1 MYIVNSTTRPLTTMA
16 DISVSSLGTSSIEMR
31 AKKWTLVQ
39 IYRYDGKREKQ
50 KNSEEMK
57 TTEQEIKL
65 EQ

>member
-1 MYIVNSTTRPLTTMA
+1 MA

-39 IYRYDGKREKQ
+39 IYRYDGKRKKQ
-50 KNSEEMK
+50 NNSEEMK